1 MALACA
7 ANFAMFFAFYLLL
20 PVTVAYL
27 HTQLGA
33 TYAQV
38 GLILSSNMVMAIM
51 IRPFAGYLLSRF
63 DRNRLLMLSFAGFA
77 LCFWGYIV
85 APNMAVFTV
94 IRAFHGLAFSLTTVA
109 LNTVAIDIM
118 PSEKRTKWLSYFS
131 VMSNAAMA
139 VGPMVALYFFDR
151 HHDFVELFS
160 IAIVMSMVGLVL
172 SMMIRSHHLQD
183 RSHVE
188 STMSLDRFLLRKG
201 LLVALVIT
209 FVALSYG
216 MLITYI
222 TMYGNTVSGA
232 ISGSGVFFF
241 YFATAMVF
249 SRILTAGLYNK
260 GHLKVLS
267 GSALALL
274 VISYAVFLIHANP
287 WTYYASGLVMGAM
300 YGILAPTLQ
309 GMIGKLAGS
318 RQRGTANATYLVS
331 WDFGV
336 GVGVLLGGMLTSID
350 CLSYAYGVAAMGLV
364 FALVMLVAV
373 VGPHY
378 SRNKLS

>member
-33 TYAQV
+33 TYGQV
-38 GLILSSNMVMAIM
+38 GLILSSNMVMAVM

-63 DRNRLLMLSFAGFA
+63 DRNRLLMFSFAGFA

-118 PSEKRTKWLSYFS
+118 PSEKRAKWLSYFS

-151 HHDFVELFS
+151 NHDFVELFS
-160 IAIVMSMVGLVL
+160 IAIGMSMVGLVL

-201 LLVALVIT
+201 LLVALVIA

-232 ISGSGVFFF
+232 ISGSGIFFF
-241 YFATAMVF
+241 YFSTAMVF
-249 SRILTAGLYNK
+249 SRVLTVGLYNR

-267 GSALALL
+267 GSALLLL
-274 VISYAVFLIHANP
+274 VVSYVVFLIHANP
-287 WTYYASGLVMGAM
+287 TTYYASGLVMGAM

-309 GMIGKLAGS
+309 GMIGKLASS

-336 GVGVLLGGMLTSID
+336 GIGVLLGGMLTSID
-350 CLSYAYGVAAMGLV
+350 CLSYAYGVATMGLI
-364 FALVMLVAV
+364 FALVMMLAV

-378 SRNKLS
+378 SRNRLS